1 MSEVTYRGASAY
13 EPPLS
18 PPFQGGE
25 RRQLIRGGG
34 NDGVPT
40 PARGRTGGGQAELAA
55 KAIPLLIEGYA
66 SLFGIPDQSGDVV
79 RAGAFA
85 RSLRTGA
92 ALPMLLQ
99 HRQGALAGRWT
110 RVNEDG
116 RGLFVRGLIVKD
128 GVARLVRGGL
138 SGLSIGFRPRLW
150 KPLAGG
156 GRELIEVDLVEV
168 SLVENPMQS
177 RARFGV
183 LGAEAA

>member
-1 MSEVTYRGASAY
+1 MSE
-13 EPPLS
+13 
-18 PPFQGGE
+18 
-25 RRQLIRGGG
+25 
-34 NDGVPT
+34 
-40 PARGRTGGGQAELAA
+40 
-55 KAIPLLIEGYA
+55 LLIEGYA

-85 RSLRTGA
+85 HTLRSGA

-110 RVNEDG
+110 RMAEDG
-116 RGLFVRGLIVKD
+116 RGLFVRGLIEKP
-128 GVARLVRGGL
+128 GVERLVREGL
-138 SGLSIGFRPRLW
+138 NGLSIGFRPRLW

-168 SLVENPMQS
+168 SLVQTPMQA

-183 LGAEAA
+183 VGAMAQVA